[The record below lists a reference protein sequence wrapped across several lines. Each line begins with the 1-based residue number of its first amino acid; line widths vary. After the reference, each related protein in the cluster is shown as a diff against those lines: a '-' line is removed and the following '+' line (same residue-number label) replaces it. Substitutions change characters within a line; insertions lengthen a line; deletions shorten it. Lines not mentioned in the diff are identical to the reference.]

1 MFNIDKL
8 FGKNASYLEDNFLES
23 KKLNELQENINKARD
38 HIEYAIKYF
47 DDQPLYC
54 KGMQLA
60 LDLLNSYMEEIK

>member
-8 FGKNASYLEDNFLES
+8 FGKNASYLEDNFLER

-38 HIEYAIKYF
+38 SIEYAIKYF
-47 DDQPLYC
+47 EDRPLYC
-54 KGMQLA
+54 KGIQLA